1 MIKRLFD
8 ISLSSILLLILLPFF
23 LLIALIIFLYDFS
36 NPIYSPNRVGKN
48 DIEFIFII
56 FRSMT
61 PDADI
66 SGIDSTSNNDTR
78 ITPIG
83 SFIRKYKID
92 ELSQIINVLLGD
104 MSFVGPRPNV
114 RRDVN
119 LYSKEEKKLLSVKPG
134 ITDFSSIVFADE
146 GDILEGHK
154 DTDLIY
160 NQLIRPWKSRLGI
173 IYIENYSMSLDIKLL
188 YLTALSLISREK
200 ALSQLCNILKKSSC
214 LLTVTFSSKTIMEVF
229 LFKGSILTQ
238 SFSVVKINWIFSS

>member
-48 DIEFIFII
+48 DIEFIFIK

-154 DTDLIY
+154 DTDLTY

-200 ALSQLCNILKKSSC
+200 ALSQLCNILKKLKADPKVINAASRKEEFVPYPPPGLKKIVVSR
-214 LLTVTFSSKTIMEVF
+214 
-229 LFKGSILTQ
+229 SI
-238 SFSVVKINWIFSS
+238 